1 MTEAERD
8 RLERQRDH
16 DAFMMDLENYILGHW
31 DARQGIPK
39 GPRRHENALWA
50 AHVKSHLVDTDTT
63 WVGYVSWVSQG
74 GADEHFRCD
83 E

>member
-8 RLERQRDH
+8 RLERQRYH
-16 DAFMMDLENYILGHW
+16 DAFMMDLENYILEHW

-39 GPRRHENALWA
+39 GPRRHENELWA
-50 AHVKSHLVDTDTT
+50 AHVKGHLEDADTT
-63 WVGYVSWVSQG
+63 WVDYVSWVSQG
-74 GADEHFRCD
+74 GADEWFRGD

>member
-16 DAFMMDLENYILGHW
+16 DIFMMDLENYILGRW

-50 AHVKSHLVDTDTT
+50 AHVKSHLEDADTT
-63 WVGYVSWVSQG
+63 WIEYVEWVSQG
-74 GADEHFRCD
+74 GGDEWFR
-83 E
+83 